1 MADWNT
7 LSAGRW
13 RRPSIIRQAQTWN
26 LRVYQEHARIIP
38 ARGAPPGDTPNRTPD
53 TASQN
58 RRRSAWLRHRTTK
71 RYDSNDER
79 GLMRPGGTIHQKV
92 CSSSPIKPSR

>member
-53 TASQN
+53 TASPEQAAVSLVEASN
-58 RRRSAWLRHRTTK
+58 HQALR
-71 RYDSNDER
+71 
-79 GLMRPGGTIHQKV
+79 L
-92 CSSSPIKPSR
+92 